1 MNTEINIIA
10 AIILIIIFLPIY
22 LLNKTGN
29 TYLKKLSKKID
40 AIALNNNLKLNQ
52 KEGWGNTCI
61 GIDTAQQ
68 KLVYKRGLESD
79 DYSFIDLREIYSC
92 EFLKEVTP
100 KRVDKTLINQL
111 ATLDLKLTLK
121 KNKAQILL
129 NFYDIDNGYVEDFEL
144 KRIEKWIK
152 IINENLTTT
161 DYKKV
166 A

>member
-1 MNTEINIIA
+1 MNTQVNIITV
-10 AIILIIIFLPIY
+10 IILIIIFLPIY

-29 TYLKKLSKKID
+29 TYLKKLAKKLD
-40 AIALNNNLKLNQ
+40 AIALNNNLKLDQ

-68 KLVYKRGLESD
+68 KLLYKRGLETD
-79 DYSFIDLREIYSC
+79 DYIFIDLREIESC
-92 EFLKEVTP
+92 EYLKEATQ
-100 KRVDKTLINQL
+100 KRVDKTIVNQL

-121 KNKAQILL
+121 KNKTQMLL
-129 NFYDIDNGYVEDFEL
+129 NFYDMDNGYIEDFEM
-144 KRIEKWIK
+144 KRIENWIK
-152 IINENLTTT
+152 IINENLTTK